1 MVININ
7 YYKLNCTVWNIK
19 SIFKYLHFSFSF
31 LVNMM
36 SAKDMVKV
44 MIVMFAICFLARS
57 DGKSVK

>member
-7 YYKLNCTVWNIK
+7 HYKFNCTVWNVK
-19 SIFKYLHFSFSF
+19 SIFEYLHFAFSF